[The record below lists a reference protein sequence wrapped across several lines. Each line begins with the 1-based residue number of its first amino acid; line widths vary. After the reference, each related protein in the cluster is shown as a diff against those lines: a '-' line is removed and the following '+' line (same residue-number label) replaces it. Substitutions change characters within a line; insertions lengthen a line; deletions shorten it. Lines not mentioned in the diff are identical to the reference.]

1 MGRQRRE
8 ERQRRKTEARKRI
21 RRILW
26 QIYIRGEERER
37 LRELVMPTPGE
48 WVGPVE
54 RWADEVHYEGEGE
67 RRVNHAMT
75 TRLGDRVGHATK
87 CLITYVAAVMRPAV
101 SEREREELQLKR
113 VAGAKRRICAILVRE
128 YKQKKQQQLLDE
140 RARARGGLVCAN
152 TRNVSRLAPKG
163 GVRYDETRRYRAR
176 IQVGDVYTLKRWP
189 RRDKCGPTLV
199 KVLV

>member
-1 MGRQRRE
+1 MLE
-8 ERQRRKTEARKRI
+8 
-21 RRILW
+21 
-26 QIYIRGEERER
+26 
-37 LRELVMPTPGE
+37 MPTPEE

-54 RWADEVHYEGEGE
+54 RWADEVHYEDKGEGE
-67 RRVNHAMT
+67 GRVNHAMT

-101 SEREREELQLKR
+101 YARKKEELHSKR

-128 YKQKKQQQLLDE
+128 YKQQKQQQLLDE

-176 IQVGDVYTLKRWP
+176 IQIGDVYTLKRWP

-199 KVLV
+199 KVLHYLWGIT